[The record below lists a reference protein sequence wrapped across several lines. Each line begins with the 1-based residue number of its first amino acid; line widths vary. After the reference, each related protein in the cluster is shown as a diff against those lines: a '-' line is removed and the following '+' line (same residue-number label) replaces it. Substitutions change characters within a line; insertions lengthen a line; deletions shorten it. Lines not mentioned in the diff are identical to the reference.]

1 MILLGIDFGDSRT
14 GIARLNT
21 SMPIAT
27 PLPTLKSKNINSV
40 AEYVAKTATEEQAE
54 LIVLGLPLNMDGS
67 HGPRADKVKLLG
79 SLISEQT
86 DIPIEYSDERLTS
99 SYAHT
104 VMNFTDTRG
113 KKRKDS
119 VDAVAATMILQS
131 YYDKN
136 KLSFE

>member
-54 LIVLGLPLNMDGS
+54 LIVLGLPLNMDDS

-79 SLISEQT
+79 SLISEKT

-131 YYDKN
+131 
-136 KLSFE
+136 

>member
-1 MILLGIDFGDSRT
+1 MIILGVDFGDSRT
-14 GIARLNT
+14 GLARLNT
-21 SMPIAT
+21 LMPIAT
-27 PLPTLKSKNINSV
+27 PLPTLKIKNINVV
-40 AEYVAKTATEEQAE
+40 AQEVVNTANNEGAQK
-54 LIVLGLPLNMDGS
+54 IILGLPLNMDGS

-79 SLISEQT
+79 SLINELT
-86 DIPIEYSDERLTS
+86 DIPVEYCDERLTS

-104 VMNFTDTRG
+104 VMNLTDTRG